1 MKRLLLLLIL
11 FSFNHCM
18 QAQDI
23 AWLQGDT
30 IGYNSNP
37 QYPLH
42 KLAVTSQGVVIAKL
56 SVSHQLYGLE
66 ILGDYAIDNFDS
78 TGSLLWR
85 VDLSGKVVVT
95 SLALDG
101 AENIY
106 LGGAYMETMIIDGSD
121 TLLNTG
127 SGFDKNYFLM
137 SFTPQGLL
145 RWSKNLSLTNT
156 DIYAVTTMESDANG
170 SVWYVS
176 QRLSIF
182 GHRIAQLDS
191 NGNEGVSY
199 STSQTRLCNSISFD
213 ADNNLYLA
221 GAAESGS
228 ININGLTEIV
238 PENYMMFV
246 SRINNSGQTSW
257 IRYAIDI
264 TFQTPQ
270 VVALPNGDAILGG
283 NNFDS
288 TTWGAINFPDNYF
301 GTNFFLTRVDSNANF
316 LWGYGLPLND
326 TGYYNIGSG
335 HFFDVDASENIYVTG
350 TIQGTIHFSPTLV
363 VNSGLPATYN
373 LGILKFDGNGQVLS
387 LKLGGA
393 VSANYPQDLRMSGV
407 GQGYVAATVIGEA
420 IFDSLTSGVTGL
432 QSALLIRFD
441 DSNSTT
447 NIAALDQTEFNAYP
461 NPFTDRLILSGVD
474 EKAKIEILNVFGSV
488 VTEQFV
494 MNGEIT
500 LPSLAKGIYFLRI
513 GNRVMRVVKS

>member
-1 MKRLLLLLIL
+1 MCIR
-11 FSFNHCM
+11 
-18 QAQDI
+18 DR
-23 AWLQGDT
+23 GDT

-101 AENIY
+101 AEHIY

-121 TLLNTG
+121 TLLTTG

-228 ININGLTEIV
+228 LNINGLTEIV

-257 IRYAIDI
+257 IRFAIDI

-270 VVALPNGDAILGG
+270 VVALP
-283 NNFDS
+283 
-288 TTWGAINFPDNYF
+288 
-301 GTNFFLTRVDSNANF
+301 
-316 LWGYGLPLND
+316 
-326 TGYYNIGSG
+326 
-335 HFFDVDASENIYVTG
+335 
-350 TIQGTIHFSPTLV
+350 
-363 VNSGLPATYN
+363 
-373 LGILKFDGNGQVLS
+373 LS
-387 LKLGGA
+387 LIHI
-393 VSANYPQDLRMSGV
+393 SEPTRPY
-407 GQGYVAATVIGEA
+407 
-420 IFDSLTSGVTGL
+420 
-432 QSALLIRFD
+432 
-441 DSNSTT
+441 
-447 NIAALDQTEFNAYP
+447 
-461 NPFTDRLILSGVD
+461 
-474 EKAKIEILNVFGSV
+474 
-488 VTEQFV
+488 
-494 MNGEIT
+494 
-500 LPSLAKGIYFLRI
+500 
-513 GNRVMRVVKS
+513 